1 MWSRILAVALTAG
14 LLAGAGRLIA
24 QTDADAQPRPLTCD
38 PQTLVQRQ
46 AEQAAEL
53 AGFEA
58 ALAADP
64 QAALERL
71 FAVGAAYQE
80 LALACGFIPP
90 DIATRTVGD
99 DVQRIL
105 NLFGEVQGDPLNGQ
119 LLYSGELACAGCH
132 VVSGGV
138 VAPHL
143 EGTLTRIEET
153 RLHDPAL
160 ASYTVEQYLIESIVQ
175 PAAYIAPG
183 YENVMPTHFGSLLTL
198 QALADLVMYLES
210 QDGPSPE

>member
-1 MWSRILAVALTAG
+1 MWNRILVVALTAG
-14 LLAGAGRLIA
+14 LMAGAGRLIA
-24 QTDADAQPRPLTCD
+24 QTGDPPRPLTCD
-38 PQTLVQRQ
+38 PQALVQQQ

-58 ALAADP
+58 TLAEDP
-64 QAALERL
+64 QAALEKL

-90 DIATRTVGD
+90 DIATRAVGD

-105 NLFGEVQGDPLNGQ
+105 NIFGEVQGDPLNGQ

-143 EGTLTRIEET
+143 EGTLTRVEET

-160 ASYTVEQYLIESIVQ
+160 AGYTVEQYLIESIVR
-175 PAAYIAPG
+175 PGAYIAPG
-183 YENVMPTHFGSLLTL
+183 YANVMPTHFGGLLTL